1 MESLLIAIIILFQ
14 AMGLV
19 FLFLL
24 RRKIYQGI
32 SEAVKDEIITWLSTK
47 ENQEAIGTWFNQMS
61 DMIVQKVKMA
71 AIGQLGGITK
81 GVSHQLKNLEKDL
94 IAEGIVQAN
103 PQMSMVAPIVVKYL
117 DKYPILKVLLPALLQ
132 SQGQP
137 LSPAGSP
144 AGEELGKIG

>member
-1 MESLLIAIIILFQ
+1 MESLLIAIIMLFQ

-19 FLFLL
+19 FLYLL
-24 RRKIYQGI
+24 RHKIYN
-32 SEAVKDEIITWLSTK
+32 EIATYLKADIVNWIAEP
-47 ENQEAIGTWFNQMS
+47 ENQKALGEWFNSWS
-61 DMIVQKVKMA
+61 DAIVQKVKMA

-81 GVSHQLKNLEKDL
+81 GISHQLKNLEKDL
-94 IAEGIVQAN
+94 IVEGITQAN
-103 PQMSMVAPIVVKYL
+103 PNMAMVAPIAVKYL

-132 SQGQP
+132 SQSQP